1 MRAALSR
8 KRFARQLGLA
18 ALVLGTALAAFGVG
32 SIIFA
37 REDTGPA
44 DSGNDGAAAV
54 GQPASS
60 AGTHDPAHPIA
71 GNFKPD
77 DTQIADC
84 KGDFKCLEQAF
95 GNLAYTEGPRPTIRV
110 FDQMMRTDDAVEGN
124 CHRIVHSI
132 GSASLARYDG
142 NVAKAFAEGSASCWS
157 GYYHGILERAF
168 VDADP
173 DDLGTISRRLCDDEG
188 IRATDY
194 LAYQCVH
201 GLGHGLM
208 IYTGYNLPVSLKICD
223 QLATDWD
230 QSSCTGGV
238 FMENISSSYGF
249 TSQWLKEEDVVYP
262 CNWVAERHKYYCYL
276 MVTSRI
282 LQQNGYDWQEAAE
295 TCTGVEKSWIEIC
308 FQSFGRDASGST
320 RQNAPEIIRLCGLA
334 GRWEDDCVYG
344 AARDITSNDAGAQ
357 RAPLLCER
365 AAASLRPT
373 CFNGIGTILRGLS
386 ASEDDV
392 RAACA
397 AATTRYLDSCLRG
410 AGLAS

>member
-1 MRAALSR
+1 MRR
-8 KRFARQLGLA
+8 LGLA
-18 ALVLGTALAAFGVG
+18 ALVAGTAIAAFGVG
-32 SIIFA
+32 SVVFA
-37 REDTGPA
+37 REDAGPA
-44 DSGNDGAAAV
+44 NAGDDGAPAV

-60 AGTHDPAHPIA
+60 AGTHNSAHPIA
-71 GNFKPD
+71 GYFEPD
-77 DTQIADC
+77 DTGIADC
-84 KGDFKCLEQAF
+84 EGDFACLEQAF
-95 GNLAYTEGPRPTIRV
+95 GNLAYYEGPKPTLRV
-110 FDQMMRTDDAVEGN
+110 FDRMMGTDSAVEGN
-124 CHRIVHSI
+124 CHRIVHGI
-132 GSASLARYDG
+132 GSASLARYEG

-208 IYTGYNLPVSLKICD
+208 IYTGYNLPVSLGVCD
-223 QLATDWD
+223 ELATDWD

-249 TSQWLKEEDVVYP
+249 TSKWLKDDDPVYP
-262 CNWVAERHKYYCYL
+262 CDSVKERHKYYCYL

-282 LQQNGYDWQEAAE
+282 LQKNGYDWEKTSA
-295 TCTGVEKSWIEIC
+295 TCQDVEKDWIDIC

-320 RQNAPEIIRLCGLA
+320 RQNAGEILRLCALG

-344 AARDITSNDAGAQ
+344 AARDITSNDAGA
-357 RAPLLCER
+357 RRERLLCER
-365 AAASLRPT
+365 AAGALRPT

-386 ASEDDV
+386 ASKEEA

-397 AATTRYLDSCLRG
+397 AATTSYLSACLRG

>member
-1 MRAALSR
+1 MSRPSPRPVALAVLCAAAFS
-8 KRFARQLGLA
+8 FVGCGGDGAVEPQARQTTTA
-18 ALVLGTALAAFGVG
+18 ATEHESF
-32 SIIFA
+32 
-37 REDTGPA
+37 
-44 DSGNDGAAAV
+44 
-54 GQPASS
+54 
-60 AGTHDPAHPIA
+60 DPAHPVA
-71 GNFKPD
+71 GNFEPD
-77 DTQIADC
+77 GTTVSDC
-84 KGDFKCLEQAF
+84 EGDFACLEQAF
-95 GNLAYTEGPRPTIRV
+95 GNLAYNEGPKPAIRL
-110 FDQMMRTDDAVEGN
+110 FDRMMGSDAAVEGN

-132 GSASLARYDG
+132 GSASLARYEG

-173 DDLGTISRRLCDDEG
+173 GDLGTISRRLCDDEG

-208 IYTGYNLPVSLKICD
+208 IYTGYNMPVSLEVCD
-223 QLATDWD
+223 ELATDWD

-238 FMENISSSYGF
+238 FMENISSSYGVK
-249 TSQWLKEEDVVYP
+249 SKWVKDDDPVYP
-262 CNWVAERHKYYCYL
+262 CNSVAKRHKYYCYL

-282 LQQNGYDWQEAAE
+282 LQLNGYDWERAAAA
-295 TCTGVEKSWIEIC
+295 CTAVEKNWIEIC

-320 RQNAPEIIRLCGLA
+320 RQNAAEILRLCRLA
-334 GRWEDDCVYG
+334 ERWQDDCVYG
-344 AARDITSNDAGAQ
+344 AARDITSNDAGAR
-357 RAPLLCER
+357 RARLLCDR
-365 AAASLRPT
+365 AAASLRAI

-397 AATTRYLDSCLRG
+397 AATTLHLTSCLRG

>member
-1 MRAALSR
+1 M
-8 KRFARQLGLA
+8 
-18 ALVLGTALAAFGVG
+18 
-32 SIIFA
+32 
-37 REDTGPA
+37 
-44 DSGNDGAAAV
+44 
-54 GQPASS
+54 
-60 AGTHDPAHPIA
+60 A
-71 GNFKPD
+71 GNFEPD
-77 DTQIADC
+77 DTRIADC
-84 KGDFKCLEQAF
+84 EGDFKCLEQAF
-95 GNLAYTEGPRPTIRV
+95 GNLAYDDGPKPTIRL
-110 FDQMMRTDDAVEGN
+110 FDRMMRTDEAVEGN

-168 VDADP
+168 IDADP
-173 DDLGTISRRLCDDEG
+173 GDLGTISRRLCDDEG

-208 IYTGYNLPVSLKICD
+208 IYTGYNMPVSLEVCD
-223 QLATDWD
+223 ELASDWD

-238 FMENISSSYGF
+238 FMENISSSYGV
-249 TSQWLKEEDVVYP
+249 TSEWLKDDDPVYP
-262 CNWVAERHKYYCYL
+262 CNSVAKRHKYYCYL

-282 LQQNGYDWQEAAE
+282 LQLNGYDWEGTAT
-295 TCTGVEKSWIEIC
+295 TCSSVEKEWIDIC

-320 RQNAPEIIRLCGLA
+320 RQNAPQIIRLCALA
-334 GRWEDDCVYG
+334 GRWQDDCVYG
-344 AARDITSNDAGAQ
+344 AARDITSNDAGAR
-357 RAPLLCER
+357 RARLLCER
-365 AAASLRPT
+365 AAESFRPT

-397 AATTRYLDSCLRG
+397 VATTRYLDSCLRG

>member
-1 MRAALSR
+1 VSDRVKVRAELRRVTRRLCSCA
-8 KRFARQLGLA
+8 GGVLA
-18 ALVLGTALAAFGVG
+18 ALLLLGCGG
-32 SIIFA
+32 SGAGKEDSA
-37 REDTGPA
+37 RAPHE
-44 DSGNDGAAAV
+44 
-54 GQPASS
+54 
-60 AGTHDPAHPIA
+60 AHPIA
-71 GNFKPD
+71 GNFRPD
-77 DTQIADC
+77 DTRIADC
-84 KGDFKCLEQAF
+84 EGDFKCLEQAF
-95 GNLAYTEGPRPTIRV
+95 GNLAYYEGPKPTFQV
-110 FDQMMRTDDAVEGN
+110 FDRMMGTDSAVEGN

-132 GSASLARYDG
+132 GSASLARYKG

-168 VDADP
+168 VAADP

-208 IYTGYNLPVSLKICD
+208 IYTGYNLPVSLGVCD

-249 TSQWLKEEDVVYP
+249 TSKWLKDDDPVYP
-262 CNWVAERHKYYCYL
+262 CNSVKERHRYYCFL

-282 LQQNGYDWQEAAE
+282 LQRNGYDWEKTAE
-295 TCTGVEKSWIEIC
+295 TCQGVEKDWIDIC

-320 RQNAPEIIRLCGLA
+320 RQNAGEILRLCRFG

-344 AARDITSNDAGAQ
+344 AARDITSNDAGAR
-357 RAPLLCER
+357 RARLLCER
-365 AAASLRPT
+365 AAGRLRPT

-386 ASEDDV
+386 ASEEEA

-397 AATTRYLDSCLRG
+397 AATTSYLSACLRG

>member
-1 MRAALSR
+1 VKPRVRPARFLAVALI
-8 KRFARQLGLA
+8 A
-18 ALVLGTALAAFGVG
+18 LGTTIVAYAAGATILDRFTADTSVEEARTAGEKHNG
-32 SIIFA
+32 SVD
-37 REDTGPA
+37 E
-44 DSGNDGAAAV
+44 
-54 GQPASS
+54 
-60 AGTHDPAHPIA
+60 AHPIA
-71 GNFKPD
+71 GNFEPD
-77 DTQIADC
+77 DTEISDC
-84 KGDFKCLEQAF
+84 EGDFVCLEQAF
-95 GNLAYTEGPRPTIRV
+95 GNLAYHEGPKPTIRV
-110 FDQMMRTDDAVEGN
+110 FDRMMGTDSAVESN
-124 CHRIVHSI
+124 CHRIIHSI
-132 GSASLARYDG
+132 GSASLARYEG

-168 VDADP
+168 VEADP
-173 DDLGTISRRLCDDEG
+173 DDLGTISRSLCDDKG

-208 IYTGYNLPVSLKICD
+208 IYTGYNLPVSLEVCD

-230 QSSCTGGV
+230 QSSCSGGV

-249 TSQWLKEEDVVYP
+249 KSQWLKDDDPVYP
-262 CNWVAERHKYYCYL
+262 CNSIAKRHKYYCYL

-282 LQQNGYDWQEAAE
+282 LETNGYNWKDAAA
-295 TCTGVEKSWIEIC
+295 TCTTVEKDWIEIC

-320 RQNAPEIIRLCGLA
+320 RQNAAEIVRLCRLG

-344 AARDITSNDAGAQ
+344 AARDITSNDAGAR
-357 RAPLLCER
+357 RARLLCEGV
-365 AAASLRPT
+365 APSLRPT

-386 ASEDDV
+386 ANEEEV

-397 AATTRYLDSCLRG
+397 AATTRYLVSCLRG